1 MVVKSNLNFVDFAL
15 WSSRIALNPQTFIT
29 WVSLPSILDI
39 IIMIMIMMLPKYWI
53 LWSKLFFRDRRLL
66 EIIGLKN
73 STTKVMISKLMRGTL
88 LRELMKTIDDI
99 LQRCKFDGNVGCQ
112 NTKNW
117 KIELKHWTTLSPDK
131 KFSGSDRWVAR
142 GFHLS
147 IWHLRI
153 STWSGGGDT
162 HNHSLTSKVVPKT

>member
-1 MVVKSNLNFVDFAL
+1 MVEKSNLNFVDFAL

-39 IIMIMIMMLPKYWI
+39 IIMIMIMMLPKHWI
-53 LWSKLFFRDRRLL
+53 QWSKIFFRDRRLL

-73 STTKVMISKLMRGTL
+73 STTKVMISKSMSGNSFER
-88 LRELMKTIDDI
+88 IDENNRWY
-99 LQRCKFDGNVGCQ
+99 LAKFDGNVGRQ
-112 NTKNW
+112 NTKNV
-117 KIELKHWTTLSPDK
+117 HWTTLSPDK
-131 KFSGSDRWVAR
+131 KFSGSDRWVDR
-142 GFHLS
+142 GFHYS